1 VRSFR
6 PCSFRD
12 RASER
17 DSAVFNRKPPGR
29 PRSKQVTAAMRK
41 FNRTLEL
48 VVDWYVEG
56 ARAFEDGLP
65 EDAPVRHPKRH
76 RCCRVDFEDRDELYR
91 QGWRDARDEAAEA
104 ASRRERREQWQETKG
119 AA

>member
-12 RASER
+12 RATER

-29 PRSKQVTAAMRK
+29 PKSKQVTAAMRK

-56 ARAFEDGLP
+56 ARAFEDGLA

-91 QGWRDARDEAAEA
+91 QGWSDARDEAEA
-104 ASRRERREQWQETKG
+104 AEQRRRKVREWQLTKG

>member
-12 RASER
+12 RATER
-17 DSAVFNRKPPGR
+17 DAAVFNRKPPGR
-29 PRSKQVTAAMRK
+29 PKSKKMTGYKKDFLRS
-41 FNRTLEL
+41 LEL

-56 ARAFEDGLP
+56 ARAFADGLP

-91 QGWRDARDEAAEA
+91 AGYADARDEAEA
-104 ASRRERREQWQETKG
+104 AEQRRRKVREWQLTKG